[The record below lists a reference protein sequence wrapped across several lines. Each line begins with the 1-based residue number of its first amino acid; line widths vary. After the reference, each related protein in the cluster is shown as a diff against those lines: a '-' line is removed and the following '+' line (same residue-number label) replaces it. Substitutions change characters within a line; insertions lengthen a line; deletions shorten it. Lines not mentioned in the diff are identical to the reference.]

1 MIYLQLFCGWFA
13 SSCNASILK
22 WVKSA
27 HELSHRLSMCCV
39 GRGTY
44 IFCDQN
50 PNGNHGGAKTC
61 TQQFH
66 LRCVLKQIHVKGFQL
81 NFKLLWLKLHSA
93 PPLFEWGQPGREH
106 CMFDLADFYS
116 DLPDATPEAFGS
128 PPRIKPRTFCL
139 SDEHVNC
146 YSKEPRLHLSEA
158 AKQFFFS
165 VKRCFNNWFLFIFY
179 PYASYVS

>member
-27 HELSHRLSMCCV
+27 HELSQHHPQAEHVL
-39 GRGTY
+39 RGTWH
-44 IFCDQN
+44 IHFLWSEPKRKTVLKPVHN
-50 PNGNHGGAKTC
+50 SFTC
-61 TQQFH
+61 T
-66 LRCVLKQIHVKGFQL
+66 VKIHFKGFQL
-81 NFKLLWLKLHSA
+81 NFKLFWLKLHSA
-93 PPLFEWGQPGREH
+93 APLFERGQPGREL

-128 PPRIKPRTFCL
+128 PPRTKPKTFCL

-146 YSKEPRLHLSEA
+146 YSKEPEA
-158 AKQFFFS
+158 T
-165 VKRCFNNWFLFIFY
+165 FIRNR
-179 PYASYVS
+179 